1 MESFDLVI
9 IGGGPAGLAAGI
21 YGGRARLKTLL
32 LEKSNVGG
40 RAYTTREIVNYP
52 GTETISGP
60 GLAEEMAGHAKR
72 FGVEI
77 RREAVKSVELS
88 GPVKR
93 IKTRRNEYETKAVI
107 LATGT
112 SARILGIPG
121 EKELTGL
128 GVAYCATC
136 DAEFFQDQTVV
147 VVGSGDQGIEEGM
160 HIAKFASRVIVVVLH
175 DEGVLDC
182 NKQAAEKAFAHPKM
196 EFIWNSVLDEIC
208 GEGEVT
214 GVNVKN
220 VKTGEVTQ
228 VPCQGVFFFVG
239 TVPVTEL
246 VRGQVALDPRGWV
259 ITNERMETNC
269 PGVYAAGDV
278 RDKYLRQVCTGVSD
292 GAVAATAA
300 ERYIEEWNDFQ
311 TSVLES
317 EKPVLL
323 AFWNPELEGSVERLA
338 HVSEANRK
346 KGNPCKVMEFDV
358 TRKQSLAVRYN
369 VTLSAQEPAEVLVI
383 ERGEL
388 TGRLDLRREL
398 EEQIPG

>member
-1 MESFDLVI
+1 METYDLVI
-9 IGGGPAGLAAGI
+9 IGGGPAGLSAGI
-21 YGGRARLKTLL
+21 YGGRAKLKTLL

-52 GTETISGP
+52 GTERISGP
-60 GLAEEMAGHAKR
+60 ELARTMEAHAKS
-72 FGVEI
+72 FGVDI
-77 RREAVKSVELS
+77 RREAVKSVDFS

-93 IKTRRNEYETKAVI
+93 VKTRRGEYGAKAVI

-112 SARILGIPG
+112 TARILNIPG

-160 HIAKFASRVIVVVLH
+160 YIAKFASRVIVVVLH
-175 DEGVLDC
+175 DEGILDC

-208 GEGEVT
+208 GEDTVT
-214 GVNVKN
+214 GVRVKN
-220 VKTGEVTQ
+220 VKTGEVSE

-246 VRGQVALDPRGWV
+246 FRGQVELDQRGWIV
-259 ITNERMETNC
+259 ANDRMETSC

-311 TSVLES
+311 TNVLERQ
-317 EKPVLL
+317 EPVLL
-323 AFWNPELEGSVERLA
+323 MFWNPELPGSVERLA
-338 HVSEANRK
+338 ELSKASRK
-346 KGNPCKVMEFDV
+346 TGDACRIMELDV
-358 TRKQSLAVRYN
+358 TRKRSLAVRYGIALTEQN
-369 VTLSAQEPAEVLVI
+369 PVAVLRIEGGEATVWSEPSV
-383 ERGEL
+383 
-388 TGRLDLRREL
+388 
-398 EEQIPG
+398 